1 MLVNIRNRLV
11 SLSPAQMLAIFYF
24 LAITVAVIL
33 LSLPFVHKPD
43 AEWTFLDALFTAVS
57 AVSVTG
63 LTTVS
68 IIDTFTV
75 PGIFILMIVLQIGGI
90 GIMTLG
96 TLFWFV
102 LGKKIGLRERQ
113 LIMVDQNQLNL
124 SGIVNLMR
132 QIMLMILIIEL
143 IGTIILGTYYLKYF
157 PEWKEAYLHG
167 MFSAISATT
176 NAGFDISGSSLV
188 PFAHDYF
195 VQMVHIILMTLGA
208 IGFPVLIET
217 KNFILTIG
225 TKRTYRFS
233 LYTKLTTVTFFALVV
248 IGTILIYLIESGNY
262 LSDKSFLESFFYTLF
277 QSATTR
283 STGLYT
289 MDVSMFS
296 ETTLLIMSIFMFIG
310 ASPSSVG
317 GGVRTTTVAVILLVA
332 FHFAK
337 GSRTVKVF
345 KREIHP
351 DDIKKSIAVMTVSVI
366 LCLTS
371 IVILSAT
378 ERFTLMEIIF
388 EVCSAFGT
396 TGLSLGITPELS
408 PIGKIIIM
416 IMMFIGRI
424 GILSFIFLIG
434 KQRKEANYHYPKER
448 VIIG

>member
-96 TLFWFV
+96 TLFWLV

-248 IGTILIYLIESGNY
+248 IGTILIYLIESSNY
-262 LSDKSFLESFFYTLF
+262 LSDKSFLESFFYALF

-337 GSRTVKVF
+337 GSSTVKVF

>member
-248 IGTILIYLIESGNY
+248 IGTILIYLIESSNY
-262 LSDKSFLESFFYTLF
+262 LSDKSFLESFFYALF

-337 GSRTVKVF
+337 GSSTVKVF

-396 TGLSLGITPELS
+396 TGLSLGITSELS

>member
-1 MLVNIRNRLV
+1 
-11 SLSPAQMLAIFYF
+11 
-24 LAITVAVIL
+24 
-33 LSLPFVHKPD
+33 
-43 AEWTFLDALFTAVS
+43 
-57 AVSVTG
+57 
-63 LTTVS
+63 
-68 IIDTFTV
+68 
-75 PGIFILMIVLQIGGI
+75 
-90 GIMTLG
+90 
-96 TLFWFV
+96 
-102 LGKKIGLRERQ
+102 
-113 LIMVDQNQLNL
+113 
-124 SGIVNLMR
+124 
-132 QIMLMILIIEL
+132 
-143 IGTIILGTYYLKYF
+143 
-157 PEWKEAYLHG
+157 
-167 MFSAISATT
+167 
-176 NAGFDISGSSLV
+176 
-188 PFAHDYF
+188 
-195 VQMVHIILMTLGA
+195 
-208 IGFPVLIET
+208 
-217 KNFILTIG
+217 
-225 TKRTYRFS
+225 
-233 LYTKLTTVTFFALVV
+233 
-248 IGTILIYLIESGNY
+248 
-262 LSDKSFLESFFYTLF
+262 
-277 QSATTR
+277 
-283 STGLYT
+283 
-289 MDVSMFS
+289 
-296 ETTLLIMSIFMFIG
+296 MFIG

-337 GSRTVKVF
+337 GSSTVKVF

>member
-96 TLFWFV
+96 TLFWLV

-248 IGTILIYLIESGNY
+248 IGTILIYLIESSNY
-262 LSDKSFLESFFYTLF
+262 LSDKSFLESFFYALF

-337 GSRTVKVF
+337 GSSTVKVF

-396 TGLSLGITPELS
+396 TGLSLGITSELS

>member
-195 VQMVHIILMTLGA
+195 VQMAHIILMTLGA

-248 IGTILIYLIESGNY
+248 IGTILIYLIESSNY
-262 LSDKSFLESFFYTLF
+262 LSDKSFLESFFYALF

-337 GSRTVKVF
+337 GSSTVKVF

-396 TGLSLGITPELS
+396 TGLSLGITSELS